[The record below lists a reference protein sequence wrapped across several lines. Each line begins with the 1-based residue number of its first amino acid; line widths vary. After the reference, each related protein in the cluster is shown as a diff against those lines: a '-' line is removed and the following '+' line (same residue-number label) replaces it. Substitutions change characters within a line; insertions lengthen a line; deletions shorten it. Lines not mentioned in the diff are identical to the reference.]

1 MRSLNKNIQLILE
14 FLKPPFLILHT
25 FPRLITFLVLS
36 VILRS
41 MLRSTRPEV
50 FLGKNVLKI
59 CSKFT
64 VEHPCRSAISTK
76 FLCNFIEI
84 TLRHGCSPVNL
95 QHIFRTTFL
104 KNTSGRLFLYAGD
117 NTLKSKRE
125 LATDLCQQIE
135 LTSELK
141 SDL

>member
-1 MRSLNKNIQLILE
+1 MGSLNKNIQLILE

-95 QHIFRTTFL
+95 QHIFRTTSFKIPL
-104 KNTSGRLFLYAGD
+104 DGCFCMLVIILSNLSVSWLLICVNK
-117 NTLKSKRE
+117 
-125 LATDLCQQIE
+125 
-135 LTSELK
+135 
-141 SDL
+141 

>member
-1 MRSLNKNIQLILE
+1 MGSLNKNIQLILE
-14 FLKPPFLILHT
+14 FLKAPFLILHT
-25 FPRLITFLVLS
+25 FPRLMTFLVLS
-36 VILRS
+36 VILRYV
-41 MLRSTRPEV
+41 RSTRPEV
-50 FLGKNVLKI
+50 FLGKGVLKI

-64 VEHPCRSAISTK
+64 GEHPCRSAISTK

-95 QHIFRTTFL
+95 LHIFRTTFL
-104 KNTSGRLFLYAGD
+104 KNTSGRLLLYAGD
-117 NTLKSKRE
+117 TPLKSKRE